1 MADGPES
8 ENPFENLPMFGD
20 LARALAG
27 QGPLNWDAARQFAGL
42 AATGGATEPNIDP
55 AVRIKFGE
63 LAQIAELHVRDL
75 TGFDGPSPEVT
86 PVTTGAWAQR
96 TLEAYR
102 PLFTELATS
111 LGQPVVPPEGDI
123 DLNADPLMSMMANLS
138 KMMAPSM
145 MGMAVGSMV
154 GRMATHAFGQHDL
167 PIPRRDTSITV
178 LPGNIDRFA
187 EEWSIAADE
196 MRMWV
201 LAQELTGHALFSI
214 TSFREDFASLVRRH
228 VGAFR
233 PDPEAIAEK
242 LSSLDSEDGDPIQ
255 AMQQAFGDPA
265 VLLGAVQSPEQR
277 ELEPS
282 LDAAAAA
289 VIGYVD
295 YMVDGVS
302 VRVIGGDALRIAE
315 AVRRRRVDHSADD
328 VYIERLL
335 GLRLTHHQVQRGKNF
350 IGGVVDRVGEARA
363 QCASRR
369 SERPADPG
377 RDRRARSVGCPPG
390 AGRRLTARFG
400 DLPPNC
406 RRDPCV

>member
-1 MADGPES
+1 MADGPGSDDSS

-27 QGPLNWDAARQFAGL
+27 QGPLNWDAARQFAAL
-42 AATGGATEPNIDP
+42 AANGGANEANIDP
-55 AVRIKFGE
+55 TVRIKLAE
-63 LAQIAELHVRDL
+63 LAQIAQLHVRDL
-75 TGFDGPSPEVT
+75 TGFDGPSPEIL
-86 PVTTGAWAQR
+86 PVTAGAWAQR

-111 LGQPVVPPEGDI
+111 LGKPAELSDEDAL
-123 DLNADPLMSMMANLS
+123 DLNADPMMAMMAGLS

-154 GRMATHAFGQHDL
+154 GRMATHAFGQYDL
-167 PIPRRDTSITV
+167 PIPRQDASITV

-187 EEWSIAADE
+187 EEWSISVDE

-214 TSFREDFASLVRRH
+214 TSLREDFASLVRRH

-242 LSSLDSEDGDPIQ
+242 LSSLDSDEGDPMQ
-255 AMQQAFGDPA
+255 AMQQVLSDPA

-277 ELEPS
+277 QLQPS

-289 VIGYVD
+289 VVGYVD

-315 AVRRRRVDHSADD
+315 AVRRRRVEHSSED
-328 VYIERLL
+328 VYTERLL
-335 GLRLTHHQVQRGKNF
+335 GLRLTHDQVQRGKNF
-350 IGGVVDRVGEARA
+350 VAGIVDRVGEARLSVLLA
-363 QCASRR
+363 
-369 SERPADPG
+369 RPQALPTPAEIDAPG
-377 RDRRARSVGCPPG
+377 LWVARLELPG
-390 AGRRLTARFG
+390 
-400 DLPPNC
+400 D
-406 RRDPCV
+406 

>member
-1 MADGPES
+1 MADGPGS
-8 ENPFENLPMFGD
+8 DNPFENLPMFGD

-27 QGPLNWDAARQFAGL
+27 QGPLNWDAARQFAAL
-42 AATGGATEPNIDP
+42 AATGGAAEVNIDP
-55 AVRIKFGE
+55 SIRIKFGE

-75 TGFDGPSPEVT
+75 TGFDGPSPEVL
-86 PVTTGAWAQR
+86 PVTSGAWAQR

-111 LGQPVVPPEGDI
+111 LGQPVAPSEDDDI
-123 DLNADPLMSMMANLS
+123 DLGADPMMAMMANLS

-154 GRMATHAFGQHDL
+154 GRMATQAFGQHDL
-167 PIPRRDTSITV
+167 PIPRQDSSLTV

-187 EEWSIAADE
+187 EEWSISADE

-214 TSFREDFASLVRRH
+214 TSLREDFASLVRRH
-228 VGAFR
+228 VGAFK

-242 LSSLDSEDGDPIQ
+242 LSSLDSDEGDPMQ
-255 AMQQAFGDPA
+255 AMQQVLSDPA
-265 VLLGAVQSPEQR
+265 VLLGAVQSAEQR
-277 ELEPS
+277 ELQPS

-289 VIGYVD
+289 VVGYVD

-328 VYIERLL
+328 LYTERLL

-350 IGGVVDRVGEARA
+350 VAGVVDRVGEARLSA
-363 QCASRR
+363 LLA
-369 SERPADPG
+369 RPKALPTAAEIDAPG
-377 RDRRARSVGCPPG
+377 LWVARLELVGE
-390 AGRRLTARFG
+390 
-400 DLPPNC
+400 
-406 RRDPCV
+406 

>member
-1 MADGPES
+1 MADGPGS
-8 ENPFENLPMFGD
+8 DNPFENLPMFGD

-27 QGPLNWDAARQFAGL
+27 QGPLNWDAARQFAAL
-42 AATGGATEPNIDP
+42 AATGGSAEANIDP
-55 AVRIKFGE
+55 SVRIKLGE

-75 TGFDGPSPEVT
+75 TGFDGPSPEVV
-86 PVTTGAWAQR
+86 PVTSGAWAQR

-111 LGQPVVPPEGDI
+111 LGQPVPTSDDD
-123 DLNADPLMSMMANLS
+123 DLNADPMMAMMANLS

-154 GRMATHAFGQHDL
+154 GRMATQAFGQHDL
-167 PIPRRDTSITV
+167 PIPRQDSSLTV
-178 LPGNIDRFA
+178 LPSNIDRFA
-187 EEWSIAADE
+187 EEWSISADE

-201 LAQELTGHALFSI
+201 LAQELTGNALFSI
-214 TSFREDFASLVRRH
+214 TSLREDFASLVRRH

-242 LSSLDSEDGDPIQ
+242 LSSLDSDEGDPMQ
-255 AMQQAFGDPA
+255 AMQQVLSDPA
-265 VLLGAVQSPEQR
+265 VLLGAVQSAEQR
-277 ELEPS
+277 ALQPS

-289 VIGYVD
+289 VVGYVD

-315 AVRRRRVDHSADD
+315 AVRRRRVDHNADD
-328 VYIERLL
+328 LYTERLL

-350 IGGVVDRVGEARA
+350 IAGVVDRVGEARLSA
-363 QCASRR
+363 LLA
-369 SERPADPG
+369 RPKALPTAAEIDAPG
-377 RDRRARSVGCPPG
+377 LWVARLELV
-390 AGRRLTARFG
+390 
-400 DLPPNC
+400 DE
-406 RRDPCV
+406 

>member
-1 MADGPES
+1 MADGPGS

-20 LARALAG
+20 LARALSG

-42 AATGGATEPNIDP
+42 AATGGAAEPNIDP
-55 AVRIKFGE
+55 AVRIKLGQ

-75 TGFDGPSPEVT
+75 TGFDGPSPEIL
-86 PVTTGAWAQR
+86 PVTSGAWAQH

-111 LGQPVVPPEGDI
+111 LGKPAVSSDPDAI
-123 DLNADPLMSMMANLS
+123 DLNADPMMAMMAGLS

-154 GRMATHAFGQHDL
+154 GRMATQAFGQYDL
-167 PIPRRDTSITV
+167 PIPRQDTSITV
-178 LPGNIDRFA
+178 LPSNIDRFA
-187 EEWSIAADE
+187 EEWSISADE

-214 TSFREDFASLVRRH
+214 GSLREDFATLVRRH

-242 LSSLDSEDGDPIQ
+242 LGSLDSDDEDPMQ
-255 AMQQAFGDPA
+255 AMQQVLGDPA

-282 LDAAAAA
+282 LDAAAAV

-315 AVRRRRVDHSADD
+315 AVRRRRVDHGADD

-350 IGGVVDRVGEARA
+350 VGGVVDRVGEARLSA
-363 QCASRR
+363 LLA
-369 SERPADPG
+369 RPNALPTPAEIDAPG
-377 RDRRARSVGCPPG
+377 LWVARLEL
-390 AGRRLTARFG
+390 AG
-400 DLPPNC
+400 D
-406 RRDPCV
+406 

>member
-1 MADGPES
+1 MADGPGS
-8 ENPFENLPMFGD
+8 DNPFENLPMFGD

-27 QGPLNWDAARQFAGL
+27 QGPLNWDAARQFAAL
-42 AATGGATEPNIDP
+42 AATGGSAEANIDP
-55 AVRIKFGE
+55 SVRIKLGE

-75 TGFDGPSPEVT
+75 TGFDGPSPEVV
-86 PVTTGAWAQR
+86 PVTSGAWAQR

-111 LGQPVVPPEGDI
+111 LGQPVPPSDDDD
-123 DLNADPLMSMMANLS
+123 DLNADPMMAMMANLS

-154 GRMATHAFGQHDL
+154 GRMATQAFGQHDL
-167 PIPRRDTSITV
+167 PIPRQDSSLTV
-178 LPGNIDRFA
+178 LPSNIDRFA
-187 EEWSIAADE
+187 EEWSISADE

-214 TSFREDFASLVRRH
+214 TSLREEFASLVRRH

-242 LSSLDSEDGDPIQ
+242 LSSLDSDEGDPMQ
-255 AMQQAFGDPA
+255 AMQQVLSDPA
-265 VLLGAVQSPEQR
+265 VLLGAVQSAEQR
-277 ELEPS
+277 ALQPS

-315 AVRRRRVDHSADD
+315 AVRRRRVDHNADD
-328 VYIERLL
+328 LYTERLL

-350 IGGVVDRVGEARA
+350 IAGVVDRVGEARLSA
-363 QCASRR
+363 LLA
-369 SERPADPG
+369 RPTALPTAAEIDAPG
-377 RDRRARSVGCPPG
+377 LWVARLELV
-390 AGRRLTARFG
+390 
-400 DLPPNC
+400 DE
-406 RRDPCV
+406 

>member
-42 AATGGATEPNIDP
+42 AATGGATEANIDP
-55 AVRIKFGE
+55 TVRIKLGE
-63 LAQIAELHVRDL
+63 LAQIAEMHVRDL
-75 TGFDGPSPEVT
+75 TGFDGPSPEVV
-86 PVTTGAWAQR
+86 PVTTGTWAQQ

-111 LGQPVVPPEGDI
+111 LGQPVVAPDDDI

-167 PIPRRDTSITV
+167 PIPRRDASITV

-187 EEWSIAADE
+187 QEWSIAADE

-214 TSFREDFASLVRRH
+214 TSLREDFASLVRRH

-242 LSSLDSEDGDPIQ
+242 LSSLESEDGDPIQ

-350 IGGVVDRVGEARA
+350 IGGVVDRVGEARLSA
-363 QCASRR
+363 LLAAPNALPT
-369 SERPADPG
+369 PAEIDAPG
-377 RDRRARSVGCPPG
+377 LWVARLELV
-390 AGRRLTARFG
+390 A
-400 DLPPNC
+400 D
-406 RRDPCV
+406 

>member
-1 MADGPES
+1 MADGQGS

-27 QGPLNWDAARQFAGL
+27 QGPLNWDAARQFAAL
-42 AATGGATEPNIDP
+42 AANGGSVEANIDP
-55 AVRIKFGE
+55 TVRIKLGE

-75 TGFDGPSPEVT
+75 TGFDGSFPEVV
-86 PVTTGAWAQR
+86 PVTAGAWAQR

-102 PLFTELATS
+102 PLFTEMATS
-111 LGQPVVPPEGDI
+111 LGQPVAPSDADTAL
-123 DLNADPLMSMMANLS
+123 DLNADPMMAMITNLS

-154 GRMATHAFGQHDL
+154 GRMATQAFGQYDL
-167 PIPRRDTSITV
+167 PIPRQDTSLTV

-187 EEWSIAADE
+187 DEWSISPDE

-214 TSFREDFASLVRRH
+214 TSLREDFSSLVRRH

-242 LSSLDSEDGDPIQ
+242 LSSLESDDADPMQ
-255 AMQQAFGDPA
+255 AMQQAFSDPA
-265 VLLGAVQSPEQR
+265 VLLGAVQSPAQR

-315 AVRRRRVDHSADD
+315 AVRRRRVDHTPDD
-328 VYIERLL
+328 LFVERLL

-350 IGGVVDRVGEARA
+350 VGGVVDRVGEARL
-363 QCASRR
+363 SVLLG
-369 SERPADPG
+369 RPKALPTPAEIDAPG
-377 RDRRARSVGCPPG
+377 LWVARLELVG
-390 AGRRLTARFG
+390 
-400 DLPPNC
+400 D
-406 RRDPCV
+406 

>member
-1 MADGPES
+1 MADGQGS

-20 LARALAG
+20 LARALSG

-42 AATGGATEPNIDP
+42 AATGGAAEPNIDP
-55 AVRIKFGE
+55 SVRIKLGQ

-75 TGFDGPSPEVT
+75 TGFDGPSPEIL
-86 PVTTGAWAQR
+86 PVTAGTWAQR

-111 LGQPVVPPEGDI
+111 LGQPAPSSDPDAI
-123 DLNADPLMSMMANLS
+123 DLNADPMMAMMANLS

-154 GRMATHAFGQHDL
+154 GRMATQAFGQYDL
-167 PIPRRDTSITV
+167 PIPRQDSSITV
-178 LPGNIDRFA
+178 LPSNIDRFA
-187 EEWSIAADE
+187 EEWSISADE

-214 TSFREDFASLVRRH
+214 TSLREDFASLVRRH

-242 LSSLDSEDGDPIQ
+242 LGSLDSDDDDPMQ
-255 AMQQAFGDPA
+255 AMQQVLGDPA

-282 LDAAAAA
+282 LDAAAAV

-315 AVRRRRVDHSADD
+315 AVRRRRVDHGADD
-328 VYIERLL
+328 LYIERLL

-350 IGGVVDRVGEARA
+350 IGGVVDRVGEATLSA
-363 QCASRR
+363 LLA
-369 SERPADPG
+369 RPNALPTSAEIDAPG
-377 RDRRARSVGCPPG
+377 LWVARLELPG
-390 AGRRLTARFG
+390 
-400 DLPPNC
+400 D
-406 RRDPCV
+406 

>member
-1 MADGPES
+1 
-8 ENPFENLPMFGD
+8 MFGD

-27 QGPLNWDAARQFAGL
+27 QGPLNWDAARQFAAL
-42 AATGGATEPNIDP
+42 AATGGAGEVNIDP
-55 AVRIKFGE
+55 SVRIKFGE
-63 LAQIAELHVRDL
+63 LAQIAGLHVRDL
-75 TGFDGPSPEVT
+75 TGFDGPSPEVL
-86 PVTTGAWAQR
+86 PVTSGAWAQR

-111 LGQPVVPPEGDI
+111 LGQPVAPSDDDEVDV
-123 DLNADPLMSMMANLS
+123 DADPMMAMMANLS

-154 GRMATHAFGQHDL
+154 GRMATQAFGQHDL
-167 PIPRRDTSITV
+167 PIPRQDSSLTV

-187 EEWSIAADE
+187 EEWSISADE

-214 TSFREDFASLVRRH
+214 TSLREDFASLVRRH
-228 VGAFR
+228 VGAFK

-242 LSSLDSEDGDPIQ
+242 LSSLDSDEGDPMQ
-255 AMQQAFGDPA
+255 AMQQVLSDPA
-265 VLLGAVQSPEQR
+265 VLLGAVQSAEQR
-277 ELEPS
+277 ELQPS

-289 VIGYVD
+289 VVGYVD

-315 AVRRRRVDHSADD
+315 AVRRRRVDHNADD
-328 VYIERLL
+328 LYTERLL

-350 IGGVVDRVGEARA
+350 VAGVVDRVGEARLSA
-363 QCASRR
+363 LLA
-369 SERPADPG
+369 RPKALPTAAEIDAPG
-377 RDRRARSVGCPPG
+377 LWVARLELV
-390 AGRRLTARFG
+390 
-400 DLPPNC
+400 DE
-406 RRDPCV
+406 

>member
-1 MADGPES
+1 MADGPGS

-20 LARALAG
+20 LARALSG

-42 AATGGATEPNIDP
+42 AASGGAAEANIDP
-55 AVRIKFGE
+55 TVRIKLGE

-75 TGFDGPSPEVT
+75 TGFDGPSPEVV
-86 PVTTGAWAQR
+86 PVTSGVWAQR

-111 LGQPVVPPEGDI
+111 LGQSPEPTGDEAL
-123 DLNADPLMSMMANLS
+123 DLNADPLMAMMANLS
-138 KMMAPSM
+138 KMIAPSM

-154 GRMATHAFGQHDL
+154 GRMATQAFGQYDL
-167 PIPRRDTSITV
+167 PIPRNDASLTV
-178 LPGNIDRFA
+178 LPTNIDRFA
-187 EEWSIAADE
+187 QEWSIGADE

-214 TSFREDFASLVRRH
+214 ASLREDFASLVRRH

-242 LSSLDSEDGDPIQ
+242 LSSLESDDADPMQ
-255 AMQQAFGDPA
+255 AMQQAFSDPA

-350 IGGVVDRVGEARA
+350 VAGVVDRVGEARLSVLLA
-363 QCASRR
+363 
-369 SERPADPG
+369 RPKALPTPAEIDAPGLWVARLELAD
-377 RDRRARSVGCPPG
+377 D
-390 AGRRLTARFG
+390 
-400 DLPPNC
+400 
-406 RRDPCV
+406 

>member
-1 MADGPES
+1 MADGPGS
-8 ENPFENLPMFGD
+8 DNPFENLPMFGD

-27 QGPLNWDAARQFAGL
+27 QGPLNWDAARQFAAL
-42 AATGGATEPNIDP
+42 AATGGAAEVNIDP
-55 AVRIKFGE
+55 SVRIKFGE

-75 TGFDGPSPEVT
+75 TGFDGPSPEVL
-86 PVTTGAWAQR
+86 PVTSGAWAQR

-111 LGQPVVPPEGDI
+111 LGQPVASSDD
-123 DLNADPLMSMMANLS
+123 DLDLDADPMMAMMANLS

-154 GRMATHAFGQHDL
+154 GRMATQAFGQHDL
-167 PIPRRDTSITV
+167 PIPRQDSSLTV

-187 EEWSIAADE
+187 EEWSISADE

-214 TSFREDFASLVRRH
+214 TSLREDFASLVRRH
-228 VGAFR
+228 VGAFK

-242 LSSLDSEDGDPIQ
+242 LSSLDSDEGDPMQ
-255 AMQQAFGDPA
+255 AMQQVLSDPA
-265 VLLGAVQSPEQR
+265 VLLGAVQSAEQR
-277 ELEPS
+277 ELQPS

-289 VIGYVD
+289 VVGYVD

-315 AVRRRRVDHSADD
+315 AVRRRRVDHNADD
-328 VYIERLL
+328 LYTERLL

-350 IGGVVDRVGEARA
+350 VAGVVDRVGEARLSA
-363 QCASRR
+363 LLA
-369 SERPADPG
+369 RPKALPTAAEIDAPG
-377 RDRRARSVGCPPG
+377 LWVARLELV
-390 AGRRLTARFG
+390 
-400 DLPPNC
+400 D
-406 RRDPCV
+406 D

>member
-1 MADGPES
+1 MADGPGS
-8 ENPFENLPMFGD
+8 DNPFENLPMFGD

-27 QGPLNWDAARQFAGL
+27 QGPLNWDAARQFAAL
-42 AATGGATEPNIDP
+42 AATGGAAEVNIDP
-55 AVRIKFGE
+55 SVRIKFGE

-75 TGFDGPSPEVT
+75 TGFDGPSPEVL
-86 PVTTGAWAQR
+86 PVTSGAWAQR

-111 LGQPVVPPEGDI
+111 LGQPVAPSDD
-123 DLNADPLMSMMANLS
+123 DLDNDADPMMAMMANLS

-154 GRMATHAFGQHDL
+154 GRMATQAFGQYDL
-167 PIPRRDTSITV
+167 PIPRQDSSLTV

-187 EEWSIAADE
+187 EEWSISADE

-214 TSFREDFASLVRRH
+214 TSLREDFASLVRRH
-228 VGAFR
+228 VGAFK

-242 LSSLDSEDGDPIQ
+242 LSSLDSDEGDPMQ
-255 AMQQAFGDPA
+255 AMQQVLSDPA
-265 VLLGAVQSPEQR
+265 VLLGAVQSAEQR
-277 ELEPS
+277 ELQPS

-289 VIGYVD
+289 VVGYVD

-328 VYIERLL
+328 LYTERLL

-350 IGGVVDRVGEARA
+350 VAGVVDRVGEARLSA
-363 QCASRR
+363 LLA
-369 SERPADPG
+369 RPRALPTAAEIDAPG
-377 RDRRARSVGCPPG
+377 LWVARLELV
-390 AGRRLTARFG
+390 
-400 DLPPNC
+400 DE
-406 RRDPCV
+406 

>member
-1 MADGPES
+1 MADGPGS

-42 AATGGATEPNIDP
+42 AATGGAAEANIDP
-55 AVRIKFGE
+55 TLRIKLGE
-63 LAQIAELHVRDL
+63 LAQIAEMHVRDL
-75 TGFDGPSPEVT
+75 TGFDGPSPEVVPIT
-86 PVTTGAWAQR
+86 SGAWAQR

-111 LGQPVVPPEGDI
+111 LGQPAAPSSDDAAI
-123 DLNADPLMSMMANLS
+123 DLNADPMMAMMANLS

-154 GRMATHAFGQHDL
+154 GRMATQAFGQHDL
-167 PIPRRDTSITV
+167 PIPRQDTSLTV

-187 EEWSIAADE
+187 DEWSISVDE

-201 LAQELTGHALFSI
+201 LAQELSGHALFSI
-214 TSFREDFASLVRRH
+214 TSLREDFASLVRRH

-233 PDPEAIAEK
+233 ADPEAIAEK
-242 LSSLDSEDGDPIQ
+242 LSSLETDDSDPMQ
-255 AMQQAFGDPA
+255 AMQQAFSDPA

-277 ELEPS
+277 ELAPLLE
-282 LDAAAAA
+282 AAAAA

-315 AVRRRRVDHSADD
+315 AVRRRRVDHAPDD
-328 VYIERLL
+328 LFVERLL
-335 GLRLTHHQVQRGKNF
+335 GLRLTHHQVQRGKTF
-350 IGGVVDRVGEARA
+350 VGGVVDRVGEAQLTVLLA
-363 QCASRR
+363 
-369 SERPADPG
+369 RPKALPTPAEIDAPG
-377 RDRRARSVGCPPG
+377 LWVARLEL
-390 AGRRLTARFG
+390 AGE
-400 DLPPNC
+400 
-406 RRDPCV
+406 

>member
-1 MADGPES
+1 MADGPGS
-8 ENPFENLPMFGD
+8 DNPFENLPMFGD

-27 QGPLNWDAARQFAGL
+27 QGPLNWDAARQFAAL
-42 AATGGATEPNIDP
+42 AATGGAAEVNIDP
-55 AVRIKFGE
+55 SVRIKFGE

-75 TGFDGPSPEVT
+75 TGFDGPSPEVL
-86 PVTTGAWAQR
+86 PVTSGTWAQR

-111 LGQPVVPPEGDI
+111 LGQPVAPSDDDA
-123 DLNADPLMSMMANLS
+123 DLDADPMMAMMANLS

-154 GRMATHAFGQHDL
+154 GRMATQAFGQHDL
-167 PIPRRDTSITV
+167 PIPRQDSSLTV

-187 EEWSIAADE
+187 EEWSISADE

-214 TSFREDFASLVRRH
+214 TSLREDFASLVRRH
-228 VGAFR
+228 VGAFK

-242 LSSLDSEDGDPIQ
+242 LSSLDSDEGDPMQ
-255 AMQQAFGDPA
+255 AMQQVLSDPA
-265 VLLGAVQSPEQR
+265 VLLGAVQSAEQR
-277 ELEPS
+277 ELQPS

-289 VIGYVD
+289 VVGYVD

-315 AVRRRRVDHSADD
+315 AVRRRRVDHNADD
-328 VYIERLL
+328 LYTERLL

-350 IGGVVDRVGEARA
+350 VAGVVDRVGEARLSA
-363 QCASRR
+363 LLA
-369 SERPADPG
+369 RPKALPTAAEIDAPG
-377 RDRRARSVGCPPG
+377 LWVARLELVGE
-390 AGRRLTARFG
+390 
-400 DLPPNC
+400 
-406 RRDPCV
+406 

>member
-1 MADGPES
+1 MADGPGS

-20 LARALAG
+20 LARALSG

-42 AATGGATEPNIDP
+42 AATGGAAEPNIDP
-55 AVRIKFGE
+55 GVRIKLGQ

-75 TGFDGPSPEVT
+75 TGFDGPSPEIL
-86 PVTTGAWAQR
+86 PVTSGAWAQR

-111 LGQPVVPPEGDI
+111 LGKPAESSDPDAI
-123 DLNADPLMSMMANLS
+123 DLNADPMMAMMANLS

-154 GRMATHAFGQHDL
+154 GRMATQAFGQYDL
-167 PIPRRDTSITV
+167 PIPRQDTSITV
-178 LPGNIDRFA
+178 LPSNIDRFA
-187 EEWSIAADE
+187 EEWSISADE

-214 TSFREDFASLVRRH
+214 GSLREDFASLVRRH

-242 LSSLDSEDGDPIQ
+242 LGSLDSDDEDPMQ
-255 AMQQAFGDPA
+255 AMQKVLGDPA
-265 VLLGAVQSPEQR
+265 VLLGAVQSAEQR

-282 LDAAAAA
+282 LDAAAAV

-328 VYIERLL
+328 LYIERLL

-350 IGGVVDRVGEARA
+350 VGGVVDRVGEARLSA
-363 QCASRR
+363 LLA
-369 SERPADPG
+369 RPNALPTPAEIDAPG
-377 RDRRARSVGCPPG
+377 LWVARLEL
-390 AGRRLTARFG
+390 AG
-400 DLPPNC
+400 D
-406 RRDPCV
+406 

>member
-1 MADGPES
+1 MADGPGP

-42 AATGGATEPNIDP
+42 AATGGAAEPNIDP
-55 AVRIKFGE
+55 TIRIKLGE
-63 LAQIAELHVRDL
+63 LAQIAEMHVRDL
-75 TGFDGPSPEVT
+75 TGFDGPSPEII
-86 PVTTGAWAQR
+86 PVAAGAWAQR

-111 LGQPVVPPEGDI
+111 LGQPATPADAEV
-123 DLNADPLMSMMANLS
+123 DLNADPLMSIMANLS

-167 PIPRRDTSITV
+167 PIPRRDASISV
-178 LPGNIDRFA
+178 LPANIDRFA
-187 EEWSIAADE
+187 EEWSISADE

-214 TSFREDFASLVRRH
+214 ASLREDFASLVRRH

-233 PDPEAIAEK
+233 PDPEAIADK
-242 LSSLDSEDGDPIQ
+242 LSSFDSDDADPLQ
-255 AMQQAFGDPA
+255 AMQQALSDPA
-265 VLLGAVQSPEQR
+265 VLLGAVQSAEQR
-277 ELEPS
+277 ELGPS

-328 VYIERLL
+328 IYIERLL

-350 IGGVVDRVGEARA
+350 IGGVVDRVGEARLSA
-363 QCASRR
+363 LLA
-369 SERPADPG
+369 RPSALPTPAEIDAPG
-377 RDRRARSVGCPPG
+377 LWVARLEL
-390 AGRRLTARFG
+390 AGE
-400 DLPPNC
+400 
-406 RRDPCV
+406 

>member
-1 MADGPES
+1 MADGPGS
-8 ENPFENLPMFGD
+8 DNPFENLPMFGD

-27 QGPLNWDAARQFAGL
+27 QGPLNWDAARQFAAL
-42 AATGGATEPNIDP
+42 AATGGAAEVNIDP
-55 AVRIKFGE
+55 SVRIKFGE

-75 TGFDGPSPEVT
+75 TGFDGPSPEVL
-86 PVTTGAWAQR
+86 PVTSGAWAQR

-111 LGQPVVPPEGDI
+111 LGQPVAPSDD
-123 DLNADPLMSMMANLS
+123 DLDLDADPMMAMMANLS

-154 GRMATHAFGQHDL
+154 GRMATQAFGQHDL
-167 PIPRRDTSITV
+167 PIPRQDSSLTV

-187 EEWSIAADE
+187 EEWSISADE

-214 TSFREDFASLVRRH
+214 TSLREDFASLVRRH
-228 VGAFR
+228 VGAFK

-242 LSSLDSEDGDPIQ
+242 LSSLDSDEGDPMQ
-255 AMQQAFGDPA
+255 AMQQVLSDPA
-265 VLLGAVQSPEQR
+265 VLLGAVQSAEQR
-277 ELEPS
+277 ELQPS

-289 VIGYVD
+289 VVGYVD

-315 AVRRRRVDHSADD
+315 AVRRRRVDHNADD
-328 VYIERLL
+328 LYTERLL

-350 IGGVVDRVGEARA
+350 VAGVVDRVGEARLSA
-363 QCASRR
+363 LLA
-369 SERPADPG
+369 RPKALPTAAEIDAPG
-377 RDRRARSVGCPPG
+377 LWVARLELV
-390 AGRRLTARFG
+390 
-400 DLPPNC
+400 DE
-406 RRDPCV
+406 

>member
-1 MADGPES
+1 MADGPGSENPF

-27 QGPLNWDAARQFAGL
+27 QGPLNWDAARQFAAL
-42 AATGGATEPNIDP
+42 AASGGATEANIDP
-55 AVRIKFGE
+55 TVRIKLAE
-63 LAQIAELHVRDL
+63 LAQIAQLHVRDL
-75 TGFDGPSPEVT
+75 TGFDGPSPEVL
-86 PVTTGAWAQR
+86 PVTAGAWAQR

-111 LGQPVVPPEGDI
+111 LGKPVEPSDAEAL
-123 DLNADPLMSMMANLS
+123 DLNADPMMAMMAGLS

-154 GRMATHAFGQHDL
+154 GRMATHAFGQYDL
-167 PIPRRDTSITV
+167 PIPRQDSSITV
-178 LPGNIDRFA
+178 LPDNIDRFA
-187 EEWSIAADE
+187 EEWSISVDE

-214 TSFREDFASLVRRH
+214 TSLREDFASLVRRH

-242 LSSLDSEDGDPIQ
+242 LSSLDSDEGDPMQ
-255 AMQQAFGDPA
+255 AMQQVLSDPA

-277 ELEPS
+277 ELQPS

-289 VIGYVD
+289 VVGYVD

-315 AVRRRRVDHSADD
+315 AVRRRRVDHSSED
-328 VYIERLL
+328 VYTERLL
-335 GLRLTHHQVQRGKNF
+335 GLRLTHSQVQRGKNF
-350 IGGVVDRVGEARA
+350 VAGVVDRVGEARLSVLLA
-363 QCASRR
+363 
-369 SERPADPG
+369 RPQALPTPAEIDAPG
-377 RDRRARSVGCPPG
+377 LWVARLELPG
-390 AGRRLTARFG
+390 
-400 DLPPNC
+400 D
-406 RRDPCV
+406 

>member
-1 MADGPES
+1 MADGPGSDDSS

-20 LARALAG
+20 LARALTG
-27 QGPLNWDAARQFAGL
+27 QGPLNWDAARQFAAL
-42 AATGGATEPNIDP
+42 AANGGANEANIDP
-55 AVRIKFGE
+55 TVRMKLAE
-63 LAQIAELHVRDL
+63 LAQIAQLHVRDL
-75 TGFDGPSPEVT
+75 TGFDGPSPEIL
-86 PVTTGAWAQR
+86 PVTAGAWAQR

-111 LGQPVVPPEGDI
+111 LGKPAELSDEDAL
-123 DLNADPLMSMMANLS
+123 DLNADPMMAMMAGLS

-154 GRMATHAFGQHDL
+154 GRMATHAFGQYDL
-167 PIPRRDTSITV
+167 PIPRQDASITV

-187 EEWSIAADE
+187 EEWSISVDE

-214 TSFREDFASLVRRH
+214 TSLREDFASLVRRH

-242 LSSLDSEDGDPIQ
+242 LSSLDSDEGDPMQ
-255 AMQQAFGDPA
+255 AMQQVLSDPA

-277 ELEPS
+277 QLQPS

-289 VIGYVD
+289 VVGYVD

-315 AVRRRRVDHSADD
+315 AVRRRRVEHSSED
-328 VYIERLL
+328 VYTERLL
-335 GLRLTHHQVQRGKNF
+335 GLRLTHDQVQRGKNF
-350 IGGVVDRVGEARA
+350 VAGIVDRVGEARLSVLLA
-363 QCASRR
+363 
-369 SERPADPG
+369 RPQALPTPAEIDAPG
-377 RDRRARSVGCPPG
+377 LWVARLELPG
-390 AGRRLTARFG
+390 
-400 DLPPNC
+400 D
-406 RRDPCV
+406 

>member
-1 MADGPES
+1 MADGPGS
-8 ENPFENLPMFGD
+8 DNPFENLPMFGD
-20 LARALAG
+20 LARALSG
-27 QGPLNWDAARQFAGL
+27 QGPLNWDAARQFAAL
-42 AATGGATEPNIDP
+42 AATGGEAEVNIDP
-55 AVRIKFGE
+55 SVRIKLGE

-75 TGFDGPSPEVT
+75 TGFDGPSPEVL
-86 PVTTGAWAQR
+86 PVTSGAWAQR

-111 LGQPVVPPEGDI
+111 LGQPVPPSDDDV
-123 DLNADPLMSMMANLS
+123 DLNADPMMAMMANLS

-154 GRMATHAFGQHDL
+154 GRMATQAFGQHDL
-167 PIPRRDTSITV
+167 PIPRQDSSLTV

-187 EEWSIAADE
+187 EEWSISADE

-214 TSFREDFASLVRRH
+214 TSLREDFASLVRRH

-242 LSSLDSEDGDPIQ
+242 LSSLDSDEGDPMQ
-255 AMQQAFGDPA
+255 AMQQVLSDPA
-265 VLLGAVQSPEQR
+265 VLLGAVQSAEQR
-277 ELEPS
+277 ELQPS

-315 AVRRRRVDHSADD
+315 AVRRRRVDHNADD
-328 VYIERLL
+328 LYTERLL

-350 IGGVVDRVGEARA
+350 VAGVVDRVGEARLSA
-363 QCASRR
+363 LLA
-369 SERPADPG
+369 RPKALPTAAEIDAPG
-377 RDRRARSVGCPPG
+377 LWVARVE
-390 AGRRLTARFG
+390 LV
-400 DLPPNC
+400 DE
-406 RRDPCV
+406 

>member
-1 MADGPES
+1 MADGPGS
-8 ENPFENLPMFGD
+8 DNPFENLPMFGD
-20 LARALAG
+20 LARALSG
-27 QGPLNWDAARQFAGL
+27 QGPLNWDAAQQFAAL
-42 AATGGATEPNIDP
+42 AATGGSTEANIDP
-55 AVRIKFGE
+55 GIRIKLGE

-75 TGFDGPSPEVT
+75 TGFDGPSPEVL
-86 PVTTGAWAQR
+86 PVTSGAWAQR

-111 LGQPVVPPEGDI
+111 LGQPVAPSDGDGV
-123 DLNADPLMSMMANLS
+123 DLNADPMMAMMANLS

-154 GRMATHAFGQHDL
+154 GRMATQAFGQHDL
-167 PIPRRDTSITV
+167 PIPRRDSSLSV

-214 TSFREDFASLVRRH
+214 TSLREDFASLVRRH

-242 LSSLDSEDGDPIQ
+242 LSSLDSDEGDPMQ
-255 AMQQAFGDPA
+255 AMQQVLSDPA
-265 VLLGAVQSPEQR
+265 VLLGAVQSAEQR
-277 ELEPS
+277 ELQPS

-315 AVRRRRVDHSADD
+315 AVRRRRVDHNADD
-328 VYIERLL
+328 LYTERLL

-350 IGGVVDRVGEARA
+350 VAGVVDRVGEARLSA
-363 QCASRR
+363 LLA
-369 SERPADPG
+369 RPMALPTAAEIDAPG
-377 RDRRARSVGCPPG
+377 LWVARLELVGE
-390 AGRRLTARFG
+390 
-400 DLPPNC
+400 
-406 RRDPCV
+406 

>member
-1 MADGPES
+1 MADGPGS

-20 LARALAG
+20 LARALSG

-42 AATGGATEPNIDP
+42 AATGGGAEPNIDP
-55 AVRIKFGE
+55 SVRIKLGQ

-75 TGFDGPSPEVT
+75 TGFDGPSPEIL
-86 PVTTGAWAQR
+86 PVTSGAWAQR

-111 LGQPVVPPEGDI
+111 LGKPAVSSEPDAI
-123 DLNADPLMSMMANLS
+123 DLNADPMMAMMANLS

-154 GRMATHAFGQHDL
+154 GRMATQAFGQYDL
-167 PIPRRDTSITV
+167 PIPRQDTSITV

-187 EEWSIAADE
+187 EEWSISADE

-214 TSFREDFASLVRRH
+214 TSLREDFASLVRRH

-242 LSSLDSEDGDPIQ
+242 LGSLDSDDEDPMQ
-255 AMQQAFGDPA
+255 AMQQVLGDPA

-282 LDAAAAA
+282 LDAAAAV

-315 AVRRRRVDHSADD
+315 AVRRRRVDHGADD
-328 VYIERLL
+328 LYIERLL

-350 IGGVVDRVGEARA
+350 VGGVVDRVGEARLSA
-363 QCASRR
+363 LLA
-369 SERPADPG
+369 RPNALPTPAEIDAPG
-377 RDRRARSVGCPPG
+377 LWVARLEL
-390 AGRRLTARFG
+390 AG
-400 DLPPNC
+400 D
-406 RRDPCV
+406 